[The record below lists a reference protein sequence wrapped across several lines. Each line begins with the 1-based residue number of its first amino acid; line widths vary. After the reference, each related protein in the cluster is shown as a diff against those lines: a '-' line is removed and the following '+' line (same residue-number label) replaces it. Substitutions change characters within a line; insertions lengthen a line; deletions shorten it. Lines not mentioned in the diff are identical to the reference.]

1 MFPAVVGTGGV
12 GVGGGV
18 GGEPP
23 INVKCVFKILTLGQI
38 YKR

>member
-12 GVGGGV
+12 GV